1 MIVAPGTRRAVDR
14 PPRRRNDRRVDE
26 VDVIVIGAGAAGVA
40 AARRLDGA
48 LSVVVLEAR
57 NRIGGRAWTVPHDGL
72 PLDLGCGWLHSA
84 NENEW
89 VTVAKTLGFV
99 IDPTPPPWS
108 RGAHQLNFSA
118 ADQEDFSD
126 AWDRFDERVREAARG
141 TQDRPAADFLEPG
154 GRWNALLDAISTYI
168 NGVELDGLSVQDFSR
183 YRNTG
188 VNWRAARGYGALI
201 EAYAAPLDVR
211 LSCPATLIDHAGE
224 RLRVTTSGGT
234 LEASA
239 VIVTVPPT
247 LIAEGALRFA
257 PALPAKQEA
266 AAALP
271 LGLADKRFLGVDRP
285 DDLPVQT
292 RLFGAVDRT
301 ETGSYHLRPFGAPL
315 IEGYFGGKFA
325 RELEPDDGFGAFAI
339 DQLAGLLGND
349 IRKRLHPIAASA
361 WASDPHALGSY
372 SYARV
377 GCSDLRG
384 VLAAPVDNRLFF
396 AGEACSIHDFSTAHG
411 AYRSGVVAA
420 EQVLHAQRARMPQA
434 AP

>member
-1 MIVAPGTRRAVDR
+1 MH
-14 PPRRRNDRRVDE
+14 E
-26 VDVIVIGAGAAGVA
+26 VDVVVIGAGAAGVA
-40 AARRLDGA
+40 AARRLDA
-48 LSVVVLEAR
+48 ELSVVVLEAR
-57 NRIGGRAWTVPHDGL
+57 NRIGGRAWTLPHAGL

-84 NENEW
+84 DENEW
-89 VTVAKTLGFV
+89 VAVAKTLGFV

-108 RGAHQLNFSA
+108 RRAHQLNFSA

-126 AWDRFDERVREAARG
+126 AWDRFDERVRAAARSLH
-141 TQDRPAADFLEPG
+141 DRPAADFLEPG
-154 GRWNALLDAISTYI
+154 GRWNALLDALSTYI
-168 NGVELDGLSVQDFSR
+168 NGVELDQLSVQDFAR

-188 VNWRAARGYGALI
+188 VNWRVARGYGALI

-211 LSCPATLIDHAGE
+211 LNCPATLIDHAAR
-224 RLRVTTSGGT
+224 RLRVSTPRGT
-234 LEASA
+234 LDARA
-239 VIVTVPPT
+239 AIVTVPPT
-247 LIAEGALRFA
+247 LIADGALRFA

-271 LGLADKRFLGVDRP
+271 LGLADKAFLALDRP

-301 ETGSYHLRPFGAPL
+301 ATGSYHVRPFGAPF

-325 RELEPDDGFGAFAI
+325 RELEQDDGFGVFAI
-339 DQLAGLLGND
+339 DQLAALLGND

-361 WASDPHALGSY
+361 WGRDPHALGSY

-377 GCSDLRG
+377 GCADRRA
-384 VLAAPVDNRLFF
+384 VLAAPVDDRLFF

-420 EQVLHAQRARMPQA
+420 EQVLHALRARLPQA
-434 AP
+434 AS